1 MVPGSFGNNATSPPR
16 STRKLRLAG
25 LRRSKSEYFPD
36 RAALELAIEVTRRE
50 SPARRRQI
58 DDFLSSRPWFET
70 ATFCARCAQERA
82 LHLPPWQ
89 VAPCNLYQ
97 DDLEGDPR
105 RGGDAALALLQRMQR
120 CGVSKWHPDPVGACE
135 AAEAKGVGGCPL

>member
-1 MVPGSFGNNATSPPR
+1 MVPGSIGNIATSPPR
-16 STRKLRLAG
+16 GTRKLRLAG

-36 RAALELAIEVTRRE
+36 RAALEPAIEVTRRE

-82 LHLPPWQ
+82 LHLPPRQ

-97 DDLEGDPR
+97 ADLEGDPR

-135 AAEAKGVGGCPL
+135 AARRRA